1 MFVMYPYHIRI
12 VHISFIF
19 TFIHTF
25 QEALEEGF
33 KITISPNVHACG
45 LKNLL
50 KDSRIYVK

>member
-1 MFVMYPYHIRI
+1 MFVMYPSHIRI
-12 VHISFIF
+12 VQSSFIF
-19 TFIHTF
+19 TFIHAF

-50 KDSRIYVK
+50 KDSRIYVE